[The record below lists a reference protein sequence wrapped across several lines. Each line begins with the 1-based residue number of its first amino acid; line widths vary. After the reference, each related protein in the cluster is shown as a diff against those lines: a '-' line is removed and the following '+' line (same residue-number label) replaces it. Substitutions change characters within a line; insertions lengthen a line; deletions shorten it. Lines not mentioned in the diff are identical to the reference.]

1 MKLGKLFLGAAL
13 VAILGLT
20 TISCGGTR
28 TYYGEY
34 TEKAGQYDYT
44 TKVNV
49 TTEKGI
55 IVKVEFAE
63 GSNHHTDASYWGD
76 ASKWLE
82 KEAEVLKSFEGK
94 SVKDLTFDVSD
105 CYGTIQGTD
114 YSAGCRAIQLKSQ
127 RISYCNRKLSF
138 GKKKTEGDEAE
149 KNG

>member
-13 VAILGLT
+13 VATLGLT
-20 TISCGGTR
+20 TVSCGGTR

-49 TTEKGI
+49 TTEKGV
-55 IVKVEFAE
+55 IVKVEFVE
-63 GSNHHTDASYWGD
+63 GSNHHTDASYWND

-94 SVKDLTFDVSD
+94 SVKEVKASTENTYYDNVAGATLTS
-105 CYGTIQGTD
+105 
-114 YSAGCRAIQLKSQ
+114 
-127 RISYCNRKLSF
+127 NRVYKAVVAAL
-138 GKKKTEGDEAE
+138 
-149 KNG
+149 NN

>member
-1 MKLGKLFLGAAL
+1 MKLNKLLCGLAL
-13 VAILGLT
+13 VAALGGST
-20 TISCGGTR
+20 SCAMEETLYGT
-28 TYYGEY
+28 Y

-63 GSNHHTDASYWGD
+63 GSNHHTDASYWND

-94 SVKDLTFDVSD
+94 SAKEVKNSTENTYYDNVAGATLTS
-105 CYGTIQGTD
+105 
-114 YSAGCRAIQLKSQ
+114 
-127 RISYCNRKLSF
+127 NRVYKAVVAAL
-138 GKKKTEGDEAE
+138 
-149 KNG
+149 NN